1 MTRGRPPKKAA
12 AEALECARRRGCIV
26 EISDTSGLPFDLLIF
41 SPECIAFVKVMRMR
55 ARVQGPPDV
64 LVQFGSVIR
73 ELRIVPESAVAV
85 MELWVLSSHKTWQ
98 YFRVMPDRIVEMRS
112 DGSTIDGTGQNAI
125 GNTVASPN
133 YVCVPDLDGFRP
145 HASSPGDGV
154 SVVSSTKSET

>member
-12 AEALECARRRGCIV
+12 AEALECARRRGGV
-26 EISDTSGLPFDLLIF
+26 LEIPDTTGLPFDLLII
-41 SPECIAFVKVMRMR
+41 SPACIAFVKVMRMR

-64 LVQFGSVIR
+64 LGKFGSVIR
-73 ELRIVPESAVAV
+73 ELRIVPESAVAMV
-85 MELWVLSSHKTWQ
+85 ELWVLSSHTTWQ

-125 GNTVASPN
+125 GNTAASPN
-133 YVCVPDLDGFRP
+133 HACVPDLDGFHP

-154 SVVSSTKSET
+154 SGVSSTKSET